1 MGKKITQEQIEQ
13 INELYLKI
21 GVKKRVA
28 EIVGCSPSTVSKY
41 ILPNYISKE
50 NRPIY
55 TFEGKVGHFGTQD
68 TIDFL
73 NTVDYP
79 ISRICNMC
87 ILTDEEKAD
96 LIELQKEVM
105 F

>member
-1 MGKKITQEQIEQ
+1 MAQRITPEKIEQ
-13 INELYLKI
+13 INELYLKL

-41 ILPNYISKE
+41 IIDGYISKE
-50 NRPIY
+50 SRPVY

-73 NTVDYP
+73 NVVDYP

-87 ILTDEEKAD
+87 VLTDEEKAD